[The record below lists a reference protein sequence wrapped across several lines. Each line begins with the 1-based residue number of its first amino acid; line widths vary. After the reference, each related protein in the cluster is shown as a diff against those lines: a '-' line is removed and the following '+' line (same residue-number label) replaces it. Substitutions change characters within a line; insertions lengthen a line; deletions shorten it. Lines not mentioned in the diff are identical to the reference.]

1 MRAQMH
7 ELRRLAYLSAL
18 GIDSYVSRSQLP
30 GAAPTRRLAVIPARR
45 ENAVPVQH
53 AGQARPD
60 SAVAVVSD
68 RLPADSHT
76 PVSAPEP
83 SGSAPME
90 GQKTIRFSLAA
101 VVAGGL
107 LWLEELGDLPLAREQ
122 VHLIAAMAR
131 ALSLSAGAAA
141 DTVHDVSQFDWPIHH
156 NAQLD
161 QGEGA
166 SRAAVAGFIGRKL
179 EQHACR
185 GMVLLGES
193 SPARVDLGM
202 LPEAACVRIPG
213 TLAMLSDP
221 RHKKRAWTA
230 LLQLPRPT

>member
-30 GAAPTRRLAVIPARR
+30 GAAATRRLAVIPARR

-53 AGQARPD
+53 A
-60 SAVAVVSD
+60 VAVVRD
-68 RLPADSHT
+68 RLPADAHT

-83 SGSAPME
+83 SGSAPLE

-101 VVAGGL
+101 VIAGGL

-131 ALSLSAGAAA
+131 ALSLSAAHAAETA
-141 DTVHDVSQFDWPIHH
+141 HEVNQFDWPIHH

-166 SRAAVAGFIGRKL
+166 ARAAVAGFIGRKL

-185 GMVLLGES
+185 GMVLLGEG
-193 SPARVDLGM
+193 SPDRVDLGM